1 VIDVVAKSDGFPN
14 VDLVAILPDGTTA
27 PIAAEPLIRVMHLG
41 VDVAAVNVYANDGA
55 DAVVPGLE
63 YQGLA
68 GYITVPAAVYDFDV
82 SLAPD
87 GPEDSVLPIDGVD
100 LTAGSVSTVVAY
112 GQVTTGVY
120 AALLNDDSNG
130 VGFDTVRLN
139 ILHGGYDVGE
149 VDVWNVT
156 DPMAPSPIAE
166 NVSLGG
172 VATVD
177 VPEGS
182 YLIGI
187 DSNDDGIPELTY
199 DTGMLMGGQTIDVIA
214 TSERFSSMVY
224 LDVIFADGTYARLSD
239 M

>member
-1 VIDVVAKSDGFPN
+1 
-14 VDLVAILPDGTTA
+14 
-27 PIAAEPLIRVMHLG
+27 
-41 VDVAAVNVYANDGA
+41 
-55 DAVVPGLE
+55 
-63 YQGLA
+63 
-68 GYITVPAAVYDFDV
+68 
-82 SLAPD
+82 
-87 GPEDSVLPIDGVD
+87 VLPIDGVE

-112 GQVTTGVY
+112 GQNDTGVY

-139 ILHGGYDVGE
+139 ILHGGYDVPE
-149 VDVWNVT
+149 VDIWNVT

-172 VATVD
+172 IATVD
-177 VPEGS
+177 VPESS